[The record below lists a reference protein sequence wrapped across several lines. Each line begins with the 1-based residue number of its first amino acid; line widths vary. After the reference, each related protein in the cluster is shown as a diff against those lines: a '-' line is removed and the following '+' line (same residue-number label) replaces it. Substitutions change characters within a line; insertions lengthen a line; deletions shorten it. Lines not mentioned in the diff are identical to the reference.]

1 MDKKMLKKSKFEIV
15 MYVISGLL
23 FVYTVYMLYSTV
35 TYLVS
40 YFTQYGQSLASNFGT
55 AFGYILTQCL
65 VYLVYAIL
73 TFAIA
78 RVYREVRKANPDN
91 YLTAA
96 ESKAIQRE
104 KEAKKLAKAE
114 KKALKAEQKAAAA
127 SAKKAKAEEVAKKEE
142 KTEEVVAAEE
152 EAEVESEATVEAGAE
167 AAEAEEVPA
176 EEAIEETESTEEN

>member
-1 MDKKMLKKSKFEIV
+1 MDKKMLKKSVFEIV

-23 FVYTVYMLYSTV
+23 CVYTVYMLYSTI

-73 TFAIA
+73 TFGIA
-78 RVYREVRKANPDN
+78 RVYREVRKANPEN

-96 ESKAIQRE
+96 ESKAIQRA

-114 KKALKAEQKAAAA
+114 KKALKAEKKAAEA
-127 SAKKAKAEEVAKKEE
+127 SAKKVQAEEVAHM
-142 KTEEVVAAEE
+142 EE
-152 EAEVESEATVEAGAE
+152 EAEEVASFAE
-167 AAEAEEVPA
+167 EVAAEADAPFGETTEE
-176 EEAIEETESTEEN
+176 EESTEEN

>member
-23 FVYTVYMLYSTV
+23 CVYTVYMLYSTV

-78 RVYREVRKANPDN
+78 RVYREVRKANPEN

-96 ESKAIQRE
+96 ESKAIQRA

-114 KKALKAEQKAAAA
+114 KKALKAEKKAAEA
-127 SAKKAKAEEVAKKEE
+127 SAKKAKAEKDAKEE
-142 KTEEVVAAEE
+142 EKVEEVVAAAE
-152 EAEVESEATVEAGAE
+152 EADVEAE
-167 AAEAEEVPA
+167 AVADVETAEAEEAPA
-176 EEAIEETESTEEN
+176 EEATEETENTEEN